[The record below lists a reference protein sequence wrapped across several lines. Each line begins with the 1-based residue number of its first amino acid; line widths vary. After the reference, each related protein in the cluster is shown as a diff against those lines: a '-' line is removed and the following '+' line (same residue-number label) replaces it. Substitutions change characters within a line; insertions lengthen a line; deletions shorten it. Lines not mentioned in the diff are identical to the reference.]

1 MGTTWELEL
10 IAPSL
15 SIGSHLE
22 LDIRRPEAPI
32 YIGEEWE
39 LELSA
44 SIPEGL
50 AVPVLRAKD
59 EKGLSLTV
67 KTILPD
73 GEDDTTAIYKIPIS
87 IHDPSGEGEL
97 RILIKGGEFFA
108 TLGMGTVTLNV
119 LPQRVR
125 ISLLD
130 LPYTSDGTGEVPL
143 RIALTS
149 PGDERIKGTLQV
161 EAFDDGGKVRT
172 TVKQKVKPSFKGKGE
187 FLVPL
192 LVHREKSGGNIDIK
206 VTFRSG
212 GSSFEV
218 LEEDA
223 ITIEDQQNISVK
235 MPSVVEKG
243 SSLKFTIQGS
253 IGTTI
258 PEVSIGSEGEWTQLN
273 LHDSED
279 GSYEYDLPEDL
290 EGSLEVKVH
299 GEDGELFHG
308 DLLIERGRGVRI
320 INGFCSPGTTM
331 PGSSVLIGL
340 SYRMEEKGEDI
351 TAVITLGGRKTI
363 QVRLPLESIEGSVEK
378 EIDIPGEWREGQHP
392 MEVSIERGG
401 ERVAREL
408 FPRAL
413 ILRSDSSLIFEM
425 ATPLDLHDGK
435 RDELTRYLLP
445 EERVDSTER
454 TGDLE
459 VIELSTGR
467 KIYRWQG
474 SIVHGRGWTD
484 EGGPNLISAAFAH
497 FLLRL
502 LRNNRSL
509 KRMGEMVDQA
519 GSGLYRFG
527 SKDPIKA
534 SRPDDGYLDNIKRSK
549 KKGNKGGDGTFTG
562 SVLNGSA
569 DGDLFGYSGSHKDIK
584 DLSNAISNLMS
595 GEMKK
600 PLKEVLEKRI
610 KRMKGARVDVGRGP
624 LEQSLK
630 VTLSGMRSSLSYL
643 RDLSGEDADINDI
656 GGRMGALIYH
666 ISASSLIRIEML
678 SSWTNEAMGSW
689 DDLRVQRQRYLKKEI
704 NRLLEFASLLDRLFT
719 TVQERLKAYDTN
731 MVLRNS
737 LERISHLEIV
747 PQAKGIHGSGG
758 KIWKGRITLRSKQGE
773 GVHGSGWI
781 HLPSSDWHLLSPKGE
796 QEGRGYAIGP
806 IHIPRDGSIDIDLEC
821 RAPSSPEPSSK
832 GLLFMTANTIH
843 LEVEP

>member
-10 IAPSL
+10 IAQSL

-22 LDIRRPEAPI
+22 LDIRKPKAPI
-32 YIGEEWE
+32 YIGEEWD

-44 SIPEGL
+44 SIPEG
-50 AVPVLRAKD
+50 AGAPVLKAKD
-59 EKGLSLTV
+59 ERGLSLTV

-73 GEDDTTAIYKIPIS
+73 VEEDGTAIYRIPIS
-87 IHDPSGEGEL
+87 IHDPQGEGEL

-108 TLGMGTVTLNV
+108 TLGMGTIPLNV
-119 LPQRVR
+119 LPQRVS

-130 LPYTSDGTGEVPL
+130 LPYRPDGTGEVSL
-143 RIALTS
+143 RIALAS

-161 EAFDDGGKVRT
+161 EAFDDGGKVRIT
-172 TVKQKVKPSFKGKGE
+172 QKQKVKPSFKGKGE

-192 LVHREKSGGNIDIK
+192 LIHGEKGRGNIGIK
-206 VTFRSG
+206 ATFRSG

-218 LEEDA
+218 YREDA
-223 ITIEDQQNISVK
+223 ITIDDQEGISVEV
-235 MPSVVEKG
+235 PSVVEKG
-243 SSLKFTIQGS
+243 SSLKVTITGS
-253 IGTTI
+253 IGTSM
-258 PEVSIGSEGEWTQLN
+258 PEVSIGSEGEWTPLELVN
-273 LHDSED
+273 CEG
-279 GSYEYDLPEDL
+279 GSYEYYLPENL
-290 EGSLEVKVH
+290 EGPLEVRIEV
-299 GEDGELFHG
+299 EDDEVFHG
-308 DLLIERGRGVRI
+308 HLLIERRLGVEI
-320 INGFCSPGTTM
+320 INGYCSPGTTM

-340 SYRMEEKGEDI
+340 SYKMVEEVEDT
-351 TAVITLGGRKTI
+351 TAVITLGGRKTL
-363 QVRLPLESIEGSVEK
+363 QVRLPLESGEGSVEK
-378 EIDIPGEWREGQHP
+378 EIDIPREWREGQHP
-392 MEVSIERGG
+392 MEISIERGG
-401 ERVAREL
+401 ERIAREL

-425 ATPLDLHDGK
+425 ATPLDIHDGK
-435 RDELTRYLLP
+435 KDELTRYLLP
-445 EERVDSTER
+445 DERVDSTDR

-459 VIELSTGR
+459 VIELSSGR
-467 KIYRWQG
+467 NIYRWRG

-484 EGGPNLISAAFAH
+484 EGGPNLRSAVFAH
-497 FLLRL
+497 FLLRV

-509 KRMGEMVDQA
+509 KRIDKMIDQA

-534 SRPDDGYLDNIKRSK
+534 SRPGDGYLEKIKRSK
-549 KKGNKGGDGTFTG
+549 QKGKKSDAGTFTG
-562 SVLNGSA
+562 SVLNA
-569 DGDLFGYSGSHKDIK
+569 PMDGDHFGYSGSKGDIG
-584 DLSNAISNLMS
+584 DLSSGISDLIR

-600 PLKEVLEKRI
+600 PLREILEKRI
-610 KRMKGARVDVGRGP
+610 KRMKGARADIGRGP

-630 VTLSGMRSSLSYL
+630 VTLKGMRSSLSYI
-643 RDLSGEDADINDI
+643 RDLSKEQADINEI
-656 GGRMGALIYH
+656 GERMGALIFH
-666 ISASSLIRIEML
+666 MSASSLIRIEML

-719 TVQERLKAYDTN
+719 TVEERLEAYNTN

-747 PQAKGIHGSGG
+747 PQTEGIHGSGG
-758 KIWKGRITLRSKQGE
+758 KIWKGRITLRSKHGE

-781 HLPSSDWHLLSPKGE
+781 HLPSSGWHLLSPKGE

-821 RAPSSPEPSSK
+821 RSPSSPEPSSK
-832 GLLFMTANTIH
+832 GLLFMMANSIH

>member
-22 LDIRRPEAPI
+22 LDIRKPEAPI

-44 SIPEGL
+44 SIQEGL
-50 AVPVLRAKD
+50 AAPVLKAKD

-73 GEDDTTAIYKIPIS
+73 VEEDGSAIYRIPIS

-108 TLGMGTVTLNV
+108 TIGMGATPLNV
-119 LPQRVR
+119 LPKRVR

-130 LPYTSDGTGEVPL
+130 LPYRSDGTGEVPL
-143 RIALTS
+143 RIALAS

-192 LVHREKSGGNIDIK
+192 HLHREKSEGNIGIK
-206 VTFRSG
+206 ATFRTG

-218 LEEDA
+218 FAEDA
-223 ITIEDQQNISVK
+223 ITIEDQKDILVEV
-235 MPSVVEKG
+235 PSVVERG
-243 SSLKFTIQGS
+243 SSLKLTIKGS
-253 IGTTI
+253 NGTSM
-258 PEVSIGSEGEWTQLN
+258 PEVSLGSEGEWTPLELVN
-273 LHDSED
+273 GEE

-290 EGSLEVKVH
+290 EGSFEVRIEVD
-299 GEDGELFHG
+299 EEEIFHG
-308 DLLIERGRGVRI
+308 DLLIQRRQGVKI
-320 INGFCSPGTTM
+320 INGYCSPGTTM

-340 SYRMEEKGEDI
+340 SYEMTEEGEDT
-351 TAVITLGGRKTI
+351 TAVITLGGRRTI
-363 QVRLPLESIEGSVEK
+363 QVRLPLESTEGSLEK
-378 EIDIPGEWREGQHP
+378 EVDIPGEWREGQHP

-401 ERVAREL
+401 ERIAREL

-413 ILRSDSSLIFEM
+413 ILRSDSSLIFES
-425 ATPLDLHDGK
+425 ATPLDLHDAK
-435 RDELTRYLLP
+435 LDELTRYLLP

-467 KIYRWQG
+467 RIYRWQG

-484 EGGPNLISAAFAH
+484 EGGPHLISAAFAH
-497 FLLRL
+497 FLLHL

-509 KRMGEMVDQA
+509 KRMDDMIDHA
-519 GSGLYRFG
+519 GSGLHRFG

-534 SRPDDGYLDNIKRSK
+534 SRPGDGYLEKIKRPK
-549 KKGNKGGDGTFTG
+549 QKGDKSEDGSFTM
-562 SVLNGSA
+562 SVLNASG
-569 DGDLFGYSGSHKDIK
+569 DGDLFGYSGPEGDIG
-584 DLSNAISNLMS
+584 DLSSAVSDLMS
-595 GEMKK
+595 GEMKE

-610 KRMKGARVDVGRGP
+610 KRMKGARADVGRGP
-624 LEQSLK
+624 LEHSLK
-630 VTLSGMRSSLSYL
+630 VTLNGMRSSLSYL
-643 RDLSGEDADINDI
+643 RDISGEEDDIDEI
-656 GGRMGALIYH
+656 GKRMGALISH

-719 TVQERLKAYDTN
+719 TVKERLEAYDTN

-747 PQAKGIHGSGG
+747 PQTEGIHGSGG
-758 KIWKGRITLRSKQGE
+758 KIWKGRITLRSKHGE

-781 HLPSSDWHLLSPKGE
+781 HLPSSGWHLLSPKGE
-796 QEGRGYAIGP
+796 QEGRGYGIGP
-806 IHIPRDGSIDIDLEC
+806 IHVPRDGSVDIDMEIKP
-821 RAPSSPEPSSK
+821 PSSPEPSSK
-832 GLLFMTANTIH
+832 GLFFMSPNSIH
-843 LEVEP
+843 LEAEP

>member
-22 LDIRRPEAPI
+22 LDIRKPETPI

-39 LELSA
+39 LELSV

-50 AVPVLRAKD
+50 GVPVLRAKD
-59 EKGLSLTV
+59 ERGLALTV

-73 GEDDTTAIYKIPIS
+73 VEKDGTATYRIPIS
-87 IHDPSGEGEL
+87 IHDPPGEGEL

-108 TLGMGTVTLNV
+108 TLGMGAIPLNV

-130 LPYTSDGTGEVPL
+130 PPYRSDGTGEIPL
-143 RIALTS
+143 RIALAS

-172 TVKQKVKPSFKGKGE
+172 TIKQKVKPSFKGKGE

-192 LVHREKSGGNIDIK
+192 LVHREKGGGNIGIK
-206 VTFRSG
+206 ATFRTG

-218 LEEDA
+218 YREDA
-223 ITIEDQQNISVK
+223 ITVDDQEGIPVEV
-235 MPSVVEKG
+235 PSVVERG
-243 SSLKFTIQGS
+243 SPLKVTITGS
-253 IGTTI
+253 IGTSM
-258 PEVSIGSEGEWTQLN
+258 PKVSLGSEGEWTPLKFHN
-273 LHDSED
+273 SEG
-279 GSYEYDLPEDL
+279 GSYEYDLPENL
-290 EGSLEVKVH
+290 EGSFEVRIEV
-299 GEDGELFHG
+299 EDEEIFHG
-308 DLLIERGRGVRI
+308 DLLIQRRRSVKI
-320 INGFCSPGTTM
+320 INGYCSPGTTM

-340 SYRMEEKGEDI
+340 SYEMTEEGEDT
-351 TAVITLGGRKTI
+351 TAVITPGGRKTL
-363 QVRLPLESIEGSVEK
+363 QVRLPLESGEGSVEK

-392 MEVSIERGG
+392 MEVSIEREG
-401 ERVAREL
+401 EMIAREL

-425 ATPLDLHDGK
+425 ATPLDLHEGK

-445 EERVDSTER
+445 DERVHSTDR
-454 TGDLE
+454 TGDIE
-459 VIELSTGR
+459 VIELSSGR
-467 KIYRWQG
+467 RIYRWQG
-474 SIVHGRGWTD
+474 SIVHGRGWTK
-484 EGGPNLISAAFAH
+484 GCGPNLRSALFAH

-509 KRMGEMVDQA
+509 KRISDMIDQA
-519 GSGLYRFG
+519 GSGVYRFG
-527 SKDPIKA
+527 SKDPIRA
-534 SRPDDGYLDNIKRSK
+534 SLPEDGYLEKIEKTQRKGK
-549 KKGNKGGDGTFTG
+549 KEEKGTFTG
-562 SVLNGSA
+562 SVLNASG
-569 DGDLFGYSGSHKDIK
+569 DGDLYGYSGPEGDVR
-584 DLSNAISNLMS
+584 DLSSCISDLMR
-595 GEMKK
+595 GDMKK

-610 KRMKGARVDVGRGP
+610 KRMKGARADIGRVP
-624 LEQSLK
+624 LENSLK
-630 VTLSGMRSSLSYL
+630 VTLNGLRSNLTFL
-643 RDLSGEDADINDI
+643 GDISGEQADINEI
-656 GGRMGALIYH
+656 GDRMGALISH

-719 TVQERLKAYDTN
+719 TVGERLEAYGTN
-731 MVLRNS
+731 MELRNS

-747 PQAKGIHGSGG
+747 PQTEGIHGSGG
-758 KIWKGRITLRSKQGE
+758 KIWKGRITLRSKHGE

-781 HLPSSDWHLLSPKGE
+781 HLPSSGWHLLSPKGE
-796 QEGRGYAIGP
+796 QDGRGYAIGP

-821 RAPSSPEPSSK
+821 RSPSSPEPSSK
-832 GLLFMTANTIH
+832 GLLFMMANSIH
-843 LEVEP
+843 LEAEP

>member
-22 LDIRRPEAPI
+22 LDIRRPEPPV
-32 YIGEEWE
+32 YVGEEWE
-39 LELSA
+39 LEFSA
-44 SIPEGL
+44 SIPEGMD
-50 AVPVLRAKD
+50 APVLRAKE

-73 GEDDTTAIYKIPIS
+73 GEDDLTAIYRIPIT

-97 RILIKGGEFFA
+97 RIVVKGGEFFA
-108 TLGMGTVTLNV
+108 TLGMGTISLNV

-125 ISLLD
+125 ISLMD
-130 LPYTSDGTGEVPL
+130 LPYVLDGTGEIPL
-143 RIALTS
+143 KIALTS

-172 TVKQKVKPSFKGKGE
+172 RVKQKVKPSFKEKGE

-192 LVHREKSGGNIDIK
+192 HIYREQDGGNIGIK

-218 LEEDA
+218 YEEDA
-223 ITIEDQQNISVK
+223 VTFDDRRGISVD
-235 MPSVVEKG
+235 MPSNTLKG
-243 SSLKFTIQGS
+243 LTLKFTIKGPV
-253 IGTTI
+253 GTSI
-258 PEVSIGSEGEWTQLN
+258 PEVSIGSKGEWTPLKF
-273 LHDSED
+273 HDSGDE
-279 GSYEYDLPEDL
+279 SYEYDLPKDL
-290 EGSLEVKVH
+290 EGALEVRVER
-299 GEDGELFHG
+299 EDDEIFHG
-308 DLLIERGRGVRI
+308 DLMIQRPQGVEI
-320 INGFCSPGTTM
+320 SNGYCSPGTTM

-340 SYRMEEKGEDI
+340 SYRMEELGED
-351 TAVITLGGRKTI
+351 TAAVVTLGGRRTI
-363 QVRLPLESIEGSVEK
+363 QVRLPLESMEGSLEK
-378 EIDIPGEWREGQHP
+378 EVEIPGDWREGQHP

-401 ERVAREL
+401 QRIAREL

-413 ILRSDSSLIFEM
+413 VLRSDSSLIFEM
-425 ATPLDLHDGK
+425 ATPLDLQNDK
-435 RDELTRYLLP
+435 KDELTRYLLP
-445 EERVDSTER
+445 EEAMGSRES

-467 KIYRWQG
+467 RLYRWKG
-474 SIVHGRGWTD
+474 SVVHGRGWTD
-484 EGGPNLISAAFAH
+484 EDGPRLMSAAFAH
-497 FLLRL
+497 FLLLL

-509 KRMGEMVDQA
+509 KRIDDMMDQA
-519 GSGLYRFG
+519 GSGLHRFG

-534 SRPDDGYLDNIKRSK
+534 SRPKDGYLENIKSSR
-549 KKGNKGGDGTFTG
+549 KKGNKGEEGTFTR
-562 SVLNGSA
+562 SILNASA
-569 DGDLFGYSGSHKDIK
+569 DGDLFGYTGSEEDIA
-584 DLSNAISNLMS
+584 DLSSAISDLMR
-595 GEMKK
+595 EDMKK

-610 KRMKGARVDVGRGP
+610 KRMKGARADVGRGT
-624 LEQSLK
+624 LEHSLK
-630 VTLSGMRSSLSYL
+630 VTLNGMRSILTHL
-643 RDLSGEDADINDI
+643 REISADEADIDEI
-656 GGRMGALIYH
+656 GERMGALIFH

-719 TVQERLKAYDTN
+719 TVKERLEAYDTN

-747 PQAKGIHGSGG
+747 PQTKGIHGSGG
-758 KIWKGRITLRSKQGE
+758 KSWKGRITLRSKHGE
-773 GVHGSGWI
+773 GVHGAGWI
-781 HLPSSDWHLLSPKGE
+781 HLPSSGWHLLSPKGE

-806 IHIPRDGSIDIDLEC
+806 IHVPRDGSIDIDLEC
-821 RAPSSPEPSSK
+821 RPPSSPEPSSR
-832 GLLFMTANTIH
+832 GLLFMTANTIR